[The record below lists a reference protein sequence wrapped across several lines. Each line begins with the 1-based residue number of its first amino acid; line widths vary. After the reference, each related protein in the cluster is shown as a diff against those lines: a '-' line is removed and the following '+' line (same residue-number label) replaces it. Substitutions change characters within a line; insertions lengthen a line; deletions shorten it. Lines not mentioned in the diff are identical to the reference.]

1 MTNGITRNIDQMAA
15 QVAEHIAQ
23 DRVIQ
28 GTYWDEEARHG
39 CFIGRLGYSAADAAV
54 ARLAARRRQRDT
66 LLALIAQAPVVEVPQ

>member
-1 MTNGITRNIDQMAA
+1 MNGITRNIDQMAA
-15 QVAEHIAQ
+15 EVSEHIAQ

-28 GTYWDEEARHG
+28 GTYWNRKTERG
-39 CFIGRLGYSAADAAV
+39 CFIGCLGHSAADAAV